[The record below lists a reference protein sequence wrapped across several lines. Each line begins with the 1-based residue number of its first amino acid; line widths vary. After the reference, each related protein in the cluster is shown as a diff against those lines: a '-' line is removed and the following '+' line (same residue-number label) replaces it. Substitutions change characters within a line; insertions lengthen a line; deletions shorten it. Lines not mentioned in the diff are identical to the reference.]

1 MNWIKKQL
9 LKIVRW
15 IKKWIIEKLIYYG
28 FLLTVWGL
36 LQLFWDNLKED
47 IPLFVVVAINA
58 TVEKKE
64 QTKESSKKNGKKKKF
79 AKLNSKKKKN
89 NKKVGNIDDA
99 KLKAKAC
106 LFVKKTLKSTINASK
121 ICMESKFYDLDSK
134 EKTKEIFIR
143 LESKKSIKEEPLST
157 VWIVQIVDKKSIK
170 LLGKLEDISL
180 PITIYKKR
188 GWNSLKVSK
197 NKKDELLKF
206 DRDKYRGVVK

>member
-99 KLKAKAC
+99 KLKAQ
-106 LFVKKTLKSTINASK
+106 SSK
-121 ICMESKFYDLDSK
+121 L
-134 EKTKEIFIR
+134 R
-143 LESKKSIKEEPLST
+143 LVYL
-157 VWIVQIVDKKSIK
+157 
-170 LLGKLEDISL
+170 
-180 PITIYKKR
+180 
-188 GWNSLKVSK
+188 
-197 NKKDELLKF
+197 
-206 DRDKYRGVVK
+206 